1 MTRIPPH
8 RLIGVRCR
16 SCGSLF
22 YPPRS
27 FCRNCLSRSVEEVE
41 LSGRGTVLSFTTIRV
56 PPEPWKGREPYQ
68 IAVIELPEP
77 LRLTARLEGE
87 GPEIGAEAAFVG
99 QDEGGPVFQL
109 LPKGA

>member
-1 MTRIPPH
+1 MTP

-16 SCGSLF
+16 SCGDLF

-27 FCRNCLSRSVEEVE
+27 FCRSCLSRSLAEVE
-41 LSGRGTVLSFTTIRV
+41 LSSRGTVLSFTTIRV
-56 PPEPWKGREPYQ
+56 PPETFKGREPYQ
-68 IAVIELPEP
+68 IAVIGLPEK

-99 QDEGGPVFQL
+99 QDEGGPVFRL
-109 LPKGA
+109 LSGG